1 MGKGQTKPPAGVRAR
16 VVWVPLAIL
25 ILMVGASAEAYLHG
39 NWRYGT
45 FWLMDAAITG
55 WSAYMLVAK

>member
-1 MGKGQTKPPAGVRAR
+1 MRAR